1 MHDWTYESLIR
12 KLEAALAEVET
23 EPEPAPPEPSSNDAN
38 DPETSTA
45 RADTVRLMKRT
56 REA

>member
-12 KLEAALAEVET
+12 KLKVALAEVET
-23 EPEPAPPEPSSNDAN
+23 EPD
-38 DPETSTA
+38 TA
-45 RADTVRLMKRT
+45 RLMKRT

>member
-12 KLEAALAEVET
+12 KLKAALAEVET
-23 EPEPAPPEPSSNDAN
+23 EPDPAPPEPSSNDAS
-38 DPETSTA
+38 DLGTSTA
-45 RADTVRLMKRT
+45 RGDTARLMKRT